1 MFINMYIVHVHLLV
15 CIPVNT
21 YNSIFAKKKKK
32 KDPELFSPC
41 QMILI
46 VNLYSNMFANTNNDK
61 QLFKFYEVYENM
73 TFS

>member
-1 MFINMYIVHVHLLV
+1 MF
-15 CIPVNT
+15 
-21 YNSIFAKKKKK
+21 
-32 KDPELFSPC
+32 
-41 QMILI
+41 LI